1 MLMTK
6 KALSYVWVLLLIFV
20 ASSCGNMRFDL
31 PYGPKG
37 PKGRSAYE
45 VWKKDVIDGKINWS
59 KDKVEI
65 SDYLIYIKGPKG
77 DKGDDGLS
85 AYENWKLIIADGKAP
100 NPHNPSEMWPSER
113 NTEADFWDYITGRD
127 GKTPRIGEN
136 GNWWIGTVD
145 TGVYAHGVNGKD
157 GKNGRSAYEVWKKNV
172 LDGLIEWDKNRLE
185 IEHYF
190 QYLKG
195 KDGKDGKDGL
205 TPFIGK
211 NGNWWIG
218 EIDTRIPAQGP
229 DGDNGNTGWSAYE
242 LWYIDL
248 KAGKI
253 INHVDGTP
261 WPKDKDTIEDY
272 WKYLR
277 GANGDK
283 GDDGNNGK
291 SAYEIWKKLVEAGLE
306 DPKNPGTDW
315 PKNKIS
321 EVHFFEYL
329 TGKDGRNGTDGTD
342 GTDGLSAYQLWK
354 EELKRRADTSDPLR
368 DHKTGE
374 AWDKNRDTLQDFWE
388 YLRGADGGDG
398 TDGKPGEP
406 GKPGAT
412 VIIIKGIPNVVAE
425 YSQKEFGEYVNT
437 IDGSVTYTVYDDNG
451 NKVGAGVRVK
461 GLPGLPDTDEY
472 AFVTDNKGQ
481 FSIPREKLP
490 LIAEVEKRWGYV
502 KEVTING
509 VTKQSASNTYVPNQI
524 KTRIVLNTEE
534 TAKSEISHRLTGY
547 HGLFFRI
554 ERQLEPGGPWRDL
567 PNYLP
572 NVANIPVSGYRVA
585 NHLDPVGTINMSRKL
600 YNYNESS
607 ANEKQDRRFD
617 RIFRVRIGRYMI
629 RNLVGAKSGFEDFW
643 DEKDNYATVAQ
654 DDTYYG
660 VRAYWNGVCKMVP
673 FHIGP
678 YVKSI
683 TLYKFNPVTGLF
695 LAAEGELDYSHF
707 RLDLMCEQWMI
718 TSSLTGT
725 DGKPLEYVYAEPL
738 THEKALKQPYGY
750 ISAHKTTPA
759 GDQQSTSNGK
769 ASNPS
774 QTHFFINTVY
784 LDGYFRSRTNHWT
797 NQGEYAIAYIRL
809 QPGTTPEQKQFRLE
823 KVSSSQ
829 GIPDIVLTYKEN
841 K

>member
-100 NPHNPSEMWPSER
+100 NPHNPSEMWPPER

-329 TGKDGRNGTDGTD
+329 TGKDGKNGTDGTT
-342 GTDGLSAYQLWK
+342 GTNGLSAYELWK

-368 DHKTGE
+368 DHKTGK
-374 AWDKNRDTLQDFWE
+374 AWDKSRDSLQDFWE

-412 VIIIKGIPNVVAE
+412 VIVIKGIPNVIAE
-425 YSQKEFGEYVNT
+425 YTQQEYGEYVST
-437 IDGSVTYTVYDDNG
+437 RDGSVTFTVYDDQG
-451 NKVGAGVRVK
+451 NKAPAGSTVK
-461 GLPGLPDTDEY
+461 GLPGLPDDAAHTFTTND
-472 AFVTDNKGQ
+472 KGQ
-481 FSIPREKLP
+481 FTIPREKLP
-490 LIAEVEKRWGYV
+490 SIEDVNKRWGYV
-502 KEVTING
+502 KEVTIRG
-509 VTKQSASNTYVPNQI
+509 TKKQSASNTYVPNKVQMRLVLHSS
-524 KTRIVLNTEE
+524 KTPRNGGE
-534 TAKSEISHRLTGY
+534 SHQLTGY

-554 ERQLEPGGPWRDL
+554 ERQLNPGGVWEDL

-572 NVANIPVSGYRVA
+572 EVTKIEFAGYRVTD
-585 NHLDPVGTINMSRKL
+585 HTDPNTYDLSRKL
-600 YNYNESS
+600 YNYNDAIES
-607 ANEKQDRRFD
+607 EKTDRRYQ
-617 RIFRVRIGRYMI
+617 RIFRVKSTRYFI
-629 RNLVGAKSGFEDFW
+629 ENKVGAKNGQPDFW
-643 DEKDNYATVAQ
+643 DRQDNYFTVRQATP
-654 DDTYYG
+654 YYG
-660 VRAYWNGVCKMVP
+660 IQVVWNGVCKMAP
-673 FHIGP
+673 FQVGP
-678 YVKSI
+678 YLKKI
-683 TLYKFNPVTGLF
+683 ILYKFDPVTKIF
-695 LAAEGELDYSHF
+695 LAVDGEFDYSHIEY
-707 RLDLMCEQWMI
+707 DKMYEQWM
-718 TSSLTGT
+718 TSERIMGKHGEMDLVYSKLLT
-725 DGKPLEYVYAEPL
+725 
-738 THEKALKQPYGY
+738 EKEAKEKLYGFAGAYFRTKQGE
-750 ISAHKTTPA
+750 
-759 GDQQSTSNGK
+759 QQSTSIAQPSG
-769 ASNPS
+769 PS
-774 QTHFFINTVY
+774 QPKFSLNTPY
-784 LDGYFRSRTNHWT
+784 LDGYLRSRTNHWT
-797 NQGEYAIAYIRL
+797 WQGEYTIGHIKRREGTEKEFYFKKAYPNL
-809 QPGTTPEQKQFRLE
+809 PEVVVE
-823 KVSSSQ
+823 
-829 GIPDIVLTYKEN
+829 YKET